1 MKREQYKKQTIGG
14 NREVRMKRVLRK
26 ERAAIPSGERYTEPG
41 MVTSLVA
48 VAILLAS
55 VMTIYILQ
63 FSRGVAQQAYLQ
75 NSADLAALAAASEY
89 VQGSGLEESCAIARK
104 IAYRIQETKSIYDI
118 HETDASHE
126 NSDASK
132 TTWNRKGNEDQTVQN
147 FSSQGFLCELYG
159 VDDAIRVELKEKG
172 MFSWLIGQVQAEA
185 VAGPHIPR

>member
-1 MKREQYKKQTIGG
+1 M
-14 NREVRMKRVLRK
+14 RMKRMLRK
-26 ERAAIPSGERYTEPG
+26 ERSTIPSGERYTEPG

-63 FSRGVAQQAYLQ
+63 FSRGVAQQAHLQ

-104 IAYRIQETKSIYDI
+104 IAYGIQEMKSIYDI
-118 HETDASHE
+118 HETDTSYE
-126 NSDASK
+126 NNDASK
-132 TTWNRKGNEDQTVQN
+132 TMWNREENKDQAMQN

-172 MFSWLIGQVQAEA
+172 IFSWLIGEVRAEA